1 MLGPKWWNGVKMSRL
16 LMVFTLGFGVQVERN
31 SIDDQFHSLKNAQ
44 GIFLLL
50 LKGFL

>member
-16 LMVFTLGFGVQVERN
+16 LMVFTLGFGVREVRN
-31 SIDDQFHSLKNAQ
+31 LIDDQFHSLENAQ

-50 LKGFL
+50 LKEFL